1 MILDSLAHAERYE
14 ALHPHFAEAFRFLR
28 GVYGI
33 PDGSREIR
41 GREVYV
47 MITTVHGKPRTEAFL
62 ESHRRY
68 IDIHFCLEG
77 TEEIGWRAIAR
88 CPSVDKP
95 YDAEKDVQTYADPP
109 ETWCV
114 VPAGSFAVFF
124 PEDAHAPLVASGM
137 LRKAVIKVTV

>member
-1 MILDSLAHAERYE
+1 MILDSLTHATRYE
-14 ALHPHFAEAFRFLR
+14 SLHPAFGDAFRFLR

-41 GREVYV
+41 GKDLYA
-47 MITTVHGKPRTEAFL
+47 MISTSHGKPREEAFL

-77 TEEIGWRAIAR
+77 TEEIGWRALAR
-88 CPSVDKP
+88 CAAVNVP
-95 YDAEKDVQTYADPP
+95 YDSSKDVETYTDTP

-114 VPAGSFAVFF
+114 LPAGSFAIFF
-124 PEDAHAPLVASGM
+124 PEDAHAPLVSHGM
-137 LRKAVIKVTV
+137 LRKAVIKVAL